1 MNVLYSPGGVFSGSK
16 RKRDENRE
24 CPVTIQALSTAFGE
38 GFTVRLGDSIEW
50 AYHNKFTS
58 VNAVTALVTSSI
70 DEVVD
75 HLKPNLRWAVNCW
88 MDKNLVL

>member
-24 CPVTIQALSTAFGE
+24 CPVTIQALSTAF
-38 GFTVRLGDSIEW
+38 EW